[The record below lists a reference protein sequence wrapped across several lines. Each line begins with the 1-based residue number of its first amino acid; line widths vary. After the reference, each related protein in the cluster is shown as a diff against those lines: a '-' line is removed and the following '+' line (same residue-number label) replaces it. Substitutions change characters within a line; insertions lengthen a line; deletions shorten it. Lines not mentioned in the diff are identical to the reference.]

1 MTQKNRYTDKAIS
14 LLTPNTKRYQ
24 ITVDN
29 GLSLRVLPSGI
40 KSWVVRIPHKGSI
53 SDISIGH
60 WPDINRREAAQKAR
74 QLRRQYD
81 LVPPRGYTF
90 NDAYALWKSLK
101 KGEIVSY
108 RSERLRLEKYVLPK
122 LRLKQIDQ
130 ITAPMIINLLK
141 LIELTGKRATMKRCL
156 MRTKE
161 IFDLA
166 VCAGYVHHNPING
179 LSRLFKPPKKKPRPS
194 IPWQSLPEVL
204 SVMEEKAP
212 KRIKHIFLLSLYSM
226 LRPGEVAKL
235 RWDWIEN
242 NTLTIPAEEMKMRRV
257 HRVPLTAFATDLLRE
272 IKSDTKHKRSVFIFP
287 GQKSYNHVNSQTLT
301 NYMRSQD
308 FFKDRLVPHG
318 LRSIARSWL
327 ADQGISYEIAE
338 SCLAHVVGD
347 SVSRAYQRS
356 DFLEARKEVMEQW
369 SSFIRACAQSSQEND
384 ENPDLSAN
392 PTD

>member
-1 MTQKNRYTDKAIS
+1 
-14 LLTPNTKRYQ
+14 
-24 ITVDN
+24 
-29 GLSLRVLPSGI
+29 
-40 KSWVVRIPHKGSI
+40 
-53 SDISIGH
+53 
-60 WPDINRREAAQKAR
+60 
-74 QLRRQYD
+74 
-81 LVPPRGYTF
+81 
-90 NDAYALWKSLK
+90 
-101 KGEIVSY
+101 
-108 RSERLRLEKYVLPK
+108 
-122 LRLKQIDQ
+122 
-130 ITAPMIINLLK
+130 
-141 LIELTGKRATMKRCL
+141 
-156 MRTKE
+156 
-161 IFDLA
+161 
-166 VCAGYVHHNPING
+166 
-179 LSRLFKPPKKKPRPS
+179 
-194 IPWQSLPEVL
+194 
-204 SVMEEKAP
+204 
-212 KRIKHIFLLSLYSM
+212 M

-272 IKSDTKHKRSVFIFP
+272 IKSDTRHKRSVFIFP